1 MCVRILEVC
10 EIRGGARC
18 VPGVCLPGNRLPL
31 SLVPPRLLRA
41 QKRSRAATSASA
53 ADRAVHASSPG
64 KWQEAERAECSKTS
78 GNSER
83 SKAGRRR
90 VLAPAGRRMELSAS
104 LQVCAANM
112 ACWGAVLAEGSS
124 VSALGGHRRRF
135 LSAPLPGACVQVSEL
150 CATCSA
156 GGESQFLFCSGAPPV
171 THHGGSSAS
180 VCCMTPA
187 ITPPLCTGA
196 SPQAPP
202 RRFKGAAFQV
212 CREIVS
218 HAECR
223 GGWEERERT
232 YEYESSRA
240 QGEMHE

>member
-1 MCVRILEVC
+1 MRILEVC
-10 EIRGGARC
+10 ELRGGARC
-18 VPGVCLPGNRLPL
+18 VPGVCLPGNRRAL

-41 QKRSRAATSASA
+41 QKRSRAVTCASA
-53 ADRAVHASSPG
+53 ADRAVHAHEPEG

-156 GGESQFLFCSGAPPV
+156 GRIPIFVLQWCPPCHASWRIKCICVLHDACDHTSTLHRSFAASAPE
-171 THHGGSSAS
+171 T
-180 VCCMTPA
+180 
-187 ITPPLCTGA
+187 I
-196 SPQAPP
+196 Q
-202 RRFKGAAFQV
+202 
-212 CREIVS
+212 
-218 HAECR
+218 R
-223 GGWEERERT
+223 GGL
-232 YEYESSRA
+232 S
-240 QGEMHE
+240 GL